1 MSWKKIFNKSKERKS
16 EAQNDSDQIKP
27 ATNATDALKNIVSS
41 LEEMDEY
48 LDDNPEIEAEL
59 IERLKNEGPGRMKKK
74 NYGKKN
80 KPELVKPPRKKSL
93 KKRLKELKELY
104 DDELISEQEYDEK
117 RQDLIKNV

>member
-80 KPELVKPPRKKSL
+80 KPELVKPPRK
-93 KKRLKELKELY
+93 
-104 DDELISEQEYDEK
+104 
-117 RQDLIKNV
+117 

>member
-74 NYGKKN
+74 NYGKVN